1 MEPKWGEFCEV
12 FGVNPRNRVL
22 EFFLTFRSF
31 DSGIGDIAEE
41 TGLNRATTY
50 NVMEELIKEKYVI
63 PTRKVSGTQLYK
75 LNKEKNEVNILLKA
89 FKMVLKKILDEY
101 VEKEK
106 LYV

>member
-22 EFFLTFRSF
+22 EFFLTFRSC
-31 DSGIGDIAEE
+31 DSCIGDIAEE